1 VEQSGM
7 SNGIKGL
14 TEVQRDDH
22 YIRVAPEQFCNRLE
36 NGYKS
41 CSRGSSWTESILI
54 RAAQVD
60 GRLENCWINELLDND
75 TLECSAQDGSH
86 RNRSKVR
93 VFLWRSGLG
102 NRCNRCQLPLLG
114 NGRSSDRHIE
124 QAGKRPT
131 EDRSSDTQEPAVSPF
146 QLLCCGV
153 YPEFQTYE
161 ILLSAPLCLHD
172 WRACALVLGI
182 ARIS

>member
-1 VEQSGM
+1 M

-131 EDRSSDTQEPAVSPF
+131 KKPEPRDARTTPAGSTSS
-146 QLLCCGV
+146 CCV
-153 YPEFQTYE
+153 AEFIPNFKHTKFCYQRRCVCTTGDSE
-161 ILLSAPLCLHD
+161 L
-172 WRACALVLGI
+172 ALRYLV